1 MSRFMRIIVMFD
13 LPVVTASQRRAASQF
28 RNFLIQDGYSMMQ
41 FSIYVR
47 ICNGVDSVAKHRAR
61 VEGAVPVNGSVRILV
76 VTDKQFAS
84 MDILVGGYAPSDVS
98 TSEAQIG
105 FF

>member
-1 MSRFMRIIVMFD
+1 MRMVVMFD
-13 LPVVTASQRRAASQF
+13 LPVGTPSQRRAAARF

-47 ICNGVDSVAKHRAR
+47 ICNGIDAVAKHRAR
-61 VEGAVPVNGSVRILV
+61 VEAEVPQNGSVRVLV

-84 MDILVGGYAPSDVS
+84 MDILTGSYVIADISATD
-98 TSEAQIG
+98 AQIG

>member
-1 MSRFMRIIVMFD
+1 MRMVVMFD
-13 LPVVTASQRRAASQF
+13 LTVGTPSQRRAAARF
-28 RNFLIQDGYSMMQ
+28 RTFLIQDGYSMMQ

-47 ICNGVDSVAKHRAR
+47 ICNGIDAVAKHRAR
-61 VEGAVPVNGSVRILV
+61 VEAEVPQNGSVRVLV

-84 MDILVGGYAPSDVS
+84 MDILTGSYVIADISATD
-98 TSEAQIG
+98 AQIG